1 MCAKALGQAHAGEGT
16 RAVGGLEGL
25 ASFSE
30 EDMGAWESFE
40 QRSRVTGFSSPLH
53 AAVWRW
59 PSAGRSTH
67 HFSTSREGR
76 GCSGNWA
83 WLLGPPVCCPQ
94 RNFLCLFPPG
104 KGWCAW
110 TPGRHCLGDPSELDL
125 LLSSGPL
132 TLLLLGPLG
141 RGRVE
146 WPPAWRAGRAGRAV
160 FLGIVWGKCIVRAS
174 LEQAAR
180 ASAAG
185 LWGVPPAS
193 PKCCFWGRELGLGQ
207 SLGGAGTFRERLL
220 GAVLLPILQTRRLR
234 PRESTGQMR
243 CALVCRMEDSGWT
256 WSLVTA
262 LPELRGQDLREA

>member
-1 MCAKALGQAHAGEGT
+1 MT
-16 RAVGGLEGL
+16 GL
-25 ASFSE
+25 
-30 EDMGAWESFE
+30 
-40 QRSRVTGFSSPLH
+40 SSPLH

-59 PSAGRSTH
+59 PSAGRRKYSPPLH
-67 HFSTSREGR
+67 PQRRQRSLWEWGLAP
-76 GCSGNWA
+76 GPAG
-83 WLLGPPVCCPQ
+83 LLSQ
-94 RNFLCLFPPG
+94 RNFLCLSPPG
-104 KGWCAW
+104 QGWCAW
-110 TPGRHCLGDPSELDL
+110 TPGRHCLGDPCELDL

-132 TLLLLGPLG
+132 TLLLLRPLG

-146 WPPAWRAGRAGRAV
+146 WPPVWRAGRAGRAV
-160 FLGIVWGKCIVRAS
+160 FLGIVWGKRIVRAN

-193 PKCCFWGRELGLGQ
+193 PKSCFWGRELGLGQ
-207 SLGGAGTFRERLL
+207 SLGGAGTFQERLL
-220 GAVLLPILQTRRLR
+220 GVVLLPILQTRRLR

-243 CALVCRMEDSGWT
+243 CALACRMEDSSWT